1 MKQDNV
7 LGLDLDELW
16 QRRTMSDFFPKTRTL
31 FIGFVILFALFWA
44 AFSAKSLVNLFGH
57 RPFPMY
63 LLEWGQSAHHVHQ
76 RNYYHFTNT
85 YKSFSG
91 LDLARI
97 RELPKSQ
104 FEELILS
111 STTARMRPRLERY
124 LSLTLKLA
132 EKYQVDPFW
141 VISVMWTESHFNP
154 KAISRVSAQG
164 LMQVMPATGE
174 YLVKKM
180 SRLDTLYPISSL
192 KGVKGEK
199 LPLKDP
205 MFNIELGVYYLSLL
219 RRQFQGNYRLA
230 TVAYNMGPN
239 AVRSR
244 LRRNLP
250 TGVRNMYLNKVRAAH
265 AKLTLNYQLVLTQTS
280 PPYKNTFVVAQKF
293 LPKSQSVAL
302 IDPLAPLPF
311 ALFRPKDAP
320 KFASATFYGPVSHL

>member
-7 LGLDLDELW
+7 LGVDLDELW
-16 QRRTMSDFFPKTRTL
+16 PRRTMLDFLPKTRTL
-31 FIGFVILFALFWA
+31 FIGALTLLALLWA
-44 AFSAKSLVNLFGH
+44 SYSAKSLVNLFGH

-63 LLEWGQSAHHVHQ
+63 LLEWGQSAQHAHQ
-76 RNYYHFTNT
+76 RSYYHFTNT
-85 YKSFSG
+85 HKSFSG
-91 LDLARI
+91 LDLSRI

-111 STTARMRPRLERY
+111 STTPGMRPRLERY

-164 LMQVMPATGE
+164 LMQVMPGTGE

-180 SRLDTLYPISSL
+180 HRLDTLYPISSL
-192 KGVKGEK
+192 KGVKGHK
-199 LPLKDP
+199 LPLQDP
-205 MFNIELGVYYLSLL
+205 MLNIEMGVYYLSLL
-219 RRQFQGNYRLA
+219 RKQFNGNYRLA

-239 AVRSR
+239 GVRSR

-250 TGVRNMYLNKVRAAH
+250 TGVRNLYLNKVRAAH
-265 AKLTLNYQLVLTQTS
+265 AKLTLNYQLVLAQTK
-280 PPYKNTFVVAQKF
+280 PPYKDTFVVAQRF
-293 LPKSQSVAL
+293 LPKTPVLAE

-311 ALFRPKDAP
+311 KLPAPKDVP
-320 KFASATFYGPVSHL
+320 KFASVLSYGPVSHL